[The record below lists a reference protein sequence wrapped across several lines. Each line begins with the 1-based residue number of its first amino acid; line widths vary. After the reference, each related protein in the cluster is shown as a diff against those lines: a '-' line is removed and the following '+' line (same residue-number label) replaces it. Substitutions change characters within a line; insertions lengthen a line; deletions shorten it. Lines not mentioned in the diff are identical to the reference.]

1 MEKYLIEKD
10 TEITPQILG
19 QYLQKFQ
26 TKELPIL
33 KRMWNYYIGKQKILF
48 KQSKD
53 ESKVFNKIVTNYCKY
68 IVDNYRGYL
77 VGIPVS
83 YENENMQDVIDIL
96 NYNDVESEDAELLRQ
111 ALIFGKAFELNY
123 VDAEGKQRFRVLDS
137 RNCIDIYD
145 NTLNN
150 DLQYVVRFWEEEL
163 DANNEQIYTVE
174 VYGKE
179 KLSTYKSDSGFNTFT
194 LLSETPLF
202 YKDCPCTVLKLNEDC
217 TSVFEQIIGLQDA
230 YNEVVSGN
238 IDDFD
243 AFADAYMII
252 KGMTADTD
260 DLAEMKSK
268 RVLLLDADAD
278 ASYLT
283 KNINDVQVQ
292 NTLKKLNDNIHKI
305 ANCPD
310 FTDEA
315 FMAQSGVAIRYKL
328 VGFENSAAGIAANFK
343 KALQRRIELIC
354 SILALT
360 DTEEVWRDVKI
371 TISRNL
377 PFDLEGTVAIINQLR
392 GLVSTRTLLSLLP
405 FVKNVAEELKAV
417 EEEKLTNMELYSFGN
432 NNSEDEEVEEDGDEE

>member
-10 TEITPQILG
+10 KQITTQILG

-26 TKELPIL
+26 TRELPVL
-33 KRMWNYYIGKQKILF
+33 KRWANYYNGKQKILF

-68 IVDNYRGYL
+68 IVDNYKGYL
-77 VGIPVS
+77 TGLPVT
-83 YENENMQDVIDIL
+83 YENDNLQDVLDIL
-96 NYNDVESEDAELLRQ
+96 HYNDVNSEDSELLRQ

-123 VDAEGKQRFRVLDS
+123 LDADGKQRFKVLDA

-163 DANNEQIYTVE
+163 DANNEPIYTVE

-179 KLSTYKSDSGFNTFT
+179 KITTYKSDSGFNTFT
-194 LLSETPLF
+194 LLSETPVYF
-202 YKDCPCTVLKLNEDC
+202 GDCPCTVLKLNEDC
-217 TSVFEQIIGLQDA
+217 TSIFEQVIGLQDA
-230 YNEVVSGN
+230 YNEVVSGT

-252 KGMTADTD
+252 KGMDADKE
-260 DLAEMKSK
+260 DLADMKAK
-268 RVLLLDADAD
+268 RILLMDSDAD

-283 KNINDVQVQ
+283 KSINDTQVQ

-315 FMAQSGVAIRYKL
+315 FMAQSGIAIRYKL
-328 VGFENSAAGIAANFK
+328 VGFENAAAGIANNFK

-354 SILALT
+354 NVLTLT
-360 DTEEVWRDVKI
+360 DTEEVWRDVNI
-371 TISRNL
+371 TINRNL

-405 FVKNVAEELKAV
+405 FIKDIDDELKAV
-417 EEEKLTNMELYSFGN
+417 EEEKTANMELYSYGVN
-432 NNSEDEEVEEDGDEE
+432 NNAEDKEETEEDI